1 MQAYAVATHLIS
13 QAKYKDPCTPRG
25 FTRIAE
31 SVKLPVSVLEPKV
44 EYRPFAHAVG
54 NFSECR
60 SAALTLLQKGNG
72 SHLHLYLI
80 ESYHYVYFSSAM
92 LPFSLI
98 SISVCSSLGGR
109 MGLGPL
115 TTRSTIN
122 RLCYRKKTLYDFW
135 DILHSVQ
142 G

>member
-1 MQAYAVATHLIS
+1 MATHLIS

-25 FTRIAE
+25 FTHIAG

-60 SAALTLLQKGNG
+60 SAALTLLQKGKG
-72 SHLHLYLI
+72 SQMHLYL
-80 ESYHYVYFSSAM
+80 SV
-92 LPFSLI
+92 LSLCLFFFRNASFFFDSHI
-98 SISVCSSLGGR
+98 CLLNSGGR

-115 TTRSTIN
+115 RATP
-122 RLCYRKKTLYDFW
+122 
-135 DILHSVQ
+135 SVPNCKLSWLF
-142 G
+142 

>member
-1 MQAYAVATHLIS
+1 MATHLIS

-25 FTRIAE
+25 FARIAG

-72 SHLHLYLI
+72 SHLHLI

-98 SISVCSSLGGR
+98 SISVC
-109 MGLGPL
+109 
-115 TTRSTIN
+115 
-122 RLCYRKKTLYDFW
+122 
-135 DILHSVQ
+135 
-142 G
+142 